1 MKFYRKRSYDKERSN
16 ETITRKISLSTDITL
31 HVNIILL
38 YMLAGLLFFIIS
50 QNALVGIYV
59 SSSYSYWS

>member
-1 MKFYRKRSYDKERSN
+1 MTRRGAMK
-16 ETITRKISLSTDITL
+16 TITRKISLSTDITL

-38 YMLAGLLFFIIS
+38 YMLAGLLFFTIS